1 MKRLPAVML
10 GMILATAS
18 TPGFAQQPAHQP
30 PTAAELFAL
39 HERLERLTTCAQLAK
54 KILDTHG
61 GHGADWRDPVVSL
74 RYDPA
79 TDHCYVEMVLVGVA
93 GSSKSDI
100 DRTLPDSSTA
110 GNEIRISPDLGQP
123 IWGGLTQEV
132 LAATTV
138 YTTLWD
144 GQTQELLATTTI
156 SQNGQRRFGT
166 VFANDPNYKHRL
178 PSADNGYGFDD
189 ANNYINRLMYENR

>member
-1 MKRLPAVML
+1 MKRLPAAML

-61 GHGADWRDPVVSL
+61 GHSADFGDPTVSL

-79 TDHCYVEMVLVGVA
+79 ADRCYVEMDMVSPA
-93 GSSKSDI
+93 GLWDGETQQI
-100 DRTLPDSSTA
+100 QERLATA
-110 GNEIRISPDLGQP
+110 
-123 IWGGLTQEV
+123 
-132 LAATTV
+132 TV

-144 GQTQELLATTTI
+144 GQAQELLATTTI
-156 SQNGQRRFGT
+156 SQNGRFGT
-166 VFANDPNYKHRL
+166 VFANDPSYKRRL
-178 PSADNGYGFDD
+178 PSADNDYGFDD
-189 ANNYINRLMYENR
+189 ANSYINRLMYENR